1 MQAEIHHIES
11 IDHVDWN
18 DFMMYQSPDPYD
30 DFGWFHV
37 TIGAAGITGGNDFK
51 VCVATPR
58 AVGRIKR
65 DGIVPGI
72 LVDQFDAATV
82 EQAIRDRVNSVSAD
96 SWQQLVDQLRQF
108 MHWEYE
114 GMAGP

>member
-1 MQAEIHHIES
+1 MKAEIHHLES
-11 IDHVDWN
+11 NDHVDWN
-18 DFMMYQSPDPYD
+18 DFVRYQSPDPYD

-37 TIGAAGITGGNDFK
+37 TIGVSGVTGGNDFQ

-65 DGIVPGI
+65 GGFVPSI

-82 EQAIRDRVNSVSAD
+82 EKSIRDRVDSVSGH
-96 SWQQLVDQLRQF
+96 SWEQLVDQLREF

-114 GMAGP
+114 GMAGS